1 MPKHKHECQH
11 TYNGMDQHEHSC
23 VLGRQS
29 CHERAYLNAQLTFSM
44 ILFSLI
50 SKLLPLV
57 WTAKNSRM
65 AEKQLW
71 DKSANSK
78 DHHFTSF
85 VKEKYPLCGAHRP
98 LGQGPT
104 CFGQKIV
111 SICCCQSISLVL
123 WPSPEVSFFLG
134 AGYHFGWWSGP
145 GMPSPRDNKSS

>member
-1 MPKHKHECQH
+1 MAKHKHECQH
-11 TYNGMDQHEHSC
+11 TYNGMDQDEHSW

-57 WTAKNSRM
+57 WTAKNSQM

-78 DHHFTSF
+78 DHLWNDLF
-85 VKEKYPLCGAHRP
+85 VEGEISSLWSSQATRAGTYLFWTENSLH
-98 LGQGPT
+98 LLL
-104 CFGQKIV
+104 
-111 SICCCQSISLVL
+111 SI
-123 WPSPEVSFFLG
+123 
-134 AGYHFGWWSGP
+134 
-145 GMPSPRDNKSS
+145 NKSCSVTFSRSFLFSRSRISFWVVIWSWNAFS